1 MLKKEPAPQ
10 VDDLIRTERNMT
22 ANNAAK
28 SVNLLHGI
36 KGEFPEQEINWDTV
50 LVADGDLVKPENVKI
65 TLSKNALNFEWDKD
79 QTGVASPNDRIMIL
93 LYNKEGRRFH
103 ACYSGARRSELKDT
117 FQMHPAHMKNKTYE
131 VFLVFKDVLSDAVSK
146 SVYCGK
152 CITQVI
158 A

>member
-1 MLKKEPAPQ
+1 M
-10 VDDLIRTERNMT
+10 
-22 ANNAAK
+22 
-28 SVNLLHGI
+28 
-36 KGEFPEQEINWDTV
+36 
-50 LVADGDLVKPENVKI
+50 ADAGLVKPENIKVTI
-65 TLSKNALNFEWDKD
+65 TKNALNFEWDKD
-79 QTGVASPNDRIMIL
+79 QTGIGSPNDRTMIL
-93 LYNKEGRRFH
+93 LCNKADRRFH

-152 CITQVI
+152 QYTQVI

>member
-79 QTGVASPNDRIMIL
+79 QTGVASPNYRIMIL

-103 ACYSGARRSELKDT
+103 SC
-117 FQMHPAHMKNKTYE
+117 
-131 VFLVFKDVLSDAVSK
+131 
-146 SVYCGK
+146 
-152 CITQVI
+152 
-158 A
+158 